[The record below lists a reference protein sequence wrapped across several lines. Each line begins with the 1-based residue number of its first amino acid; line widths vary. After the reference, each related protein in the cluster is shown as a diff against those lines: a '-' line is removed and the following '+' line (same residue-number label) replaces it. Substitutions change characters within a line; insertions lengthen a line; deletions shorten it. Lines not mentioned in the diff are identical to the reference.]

1 MAFFLSPLPHLQAFI
16 SACRFHLNSQLQRIS
31 RKPLRSPNP
40 TKTHSFKTMTTYSF
54 ESMKM
59 EKIRAPYGS
68 WKPPITAEL
77 SPAPP
82 SYSVALLLI
91 LSATSSG
98 SSHAPMLSQARNI
111 YHALL
116 LWSMKENN
124 TVSAEAEST
133 KFTLE
138 QQMIVFSRLVGR
150 FKVAEEITPTRI
162 DNLD

>member
-1 MAFFLSPLPHLQAFI
+1 
-16 SACRFHLNSQLQRIS
+16 
-31 RKPLRSPNP
+31 
-40 TKTHSFKTMTTYSF
+40 MTTYSF
-54 ESMKM
+54 QSMKM

-82 SYSVALLLI
+82 SYSSVPPA
-91 LSATSSG
+91 
-98 SSHAPMLSQARNI
+98 QARNI

-124 TVSAEAEST
+124 TVSST

>member
-82 SYSVALLLI
+82 SYSSVPPA
-91 LSATSSG
+91 
-98 SSHAPMLSQARNI
+98 QARNI